1 MSLDGAQNILQYIA
15 QVMYL
20 KKCPRVFLV
29 IFTPIWRYYTSK
41 RATVSKLKKLGKG
54 LKQGK

>member
-1 MSLDGAQNILQYIA
+1 MSLDGAQNIVQYIA

-29 IFTPIWRYYTSK
+29 IFTPISRYYTSK

-54 LKQGK
+54 LK